1 MSSFKMCKFYDRF
14 NSAKFEP
21 LLSFTSFVISFCGL
35 MTSPV
40 HLLSSCWSWNR
51 MASSYYCH
59 FYTHLFTFLS
69 YATPL
74 KTKEIT
80 NQQIEEALRANN
92 CTSVEF
98 DEVKLT
104 SNTVNMFKILEYLTE
119 EIWTLVLS
127 KGIVPVKSALLTPHF
142 YNVERNR

>member
-1 MSSFKMCKFYDRF
+1 
-14 NSAKFEP
+14 
-21 LLSFTSFVISFCGL
+21 
-35 MTSPV
+35 
-40 HLLSSCWSWNR
+40 

-119 EIWTLVLS
+119 EI
-127 KGIVPVKSALLTPHF
+127 
-142 YNVERNR
+142 

>member
-1 MSSFKMCKFYDRF
+1 MLK
-14 NSAKFEP
+14 
-21 LLSFTSFVISFCGL
+21 VG
-35 MTSPV
+35 
-40 HLLSSCWSWNR
+40 NR

-80 NQQIEEALRANN
+80 NQQIEEALRAND

-104 SNTVNMFKILEYLTE
+104 ANTVNMLKILEYLTE

-127 KGIVPVKSALLTPHF
+127 KGIVPVKSALLTLHF
-142 YNVERNR
+142 YNVKRNRKLAWTADGKTKQEKQFNFDNH